1 MKIASYQHLFQLQ
14 AIRNLSS
21 NQQTTSQSSESIF
34 STFLENELQKN
45 MEQVMTN
52 LTNQKKQDL
61 SQMFTNF
68 KVNQTFDIPVQTVKE
83 MPNQIANIA
92 EKYRPYI
99 EEAAKKYNVDP
110 KLIYAVIKQE
120 SNFNSNAQSKAGAAG
135 LMQLMPAT
143 ARGLN
148 VTNVFDPKQNIDG
161 GTKYIRQMLDRY
173 NGDINLALAA
183 YNAGPG
189 NVDKHGGIP
198 PFKET
203 RNYVPKVLDTY
214 YNV

>member
-110 KLIYAVIKQE
+110 KLIYALIKQE